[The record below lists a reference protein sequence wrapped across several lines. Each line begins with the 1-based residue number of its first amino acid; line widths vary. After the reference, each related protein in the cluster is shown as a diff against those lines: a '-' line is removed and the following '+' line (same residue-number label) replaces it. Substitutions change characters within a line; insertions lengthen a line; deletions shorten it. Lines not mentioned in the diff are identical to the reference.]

1 MQSGNPTSQGQHKVP
16 IGLLRDK
23 YAKLSLAV
31 VVFFF
36 FFSLMQKHESNKGVS
51 CPNFRL
57 FVASEVALLG
67 ALLYFGGQR
76 LIICGAACQ
85 KLEALALHKFTQNRR
100 PLSLSTVFTVPV
112 LCVAT
117 RYL

>member
-1 MQSGNPTSQGQHKVP
+1 
-16 IGLLRDK
+16 
-23 YAKLSLAV
+23 
-31 VVFFF
+31 
-36 FFSLMQKHESNKGVS
+36 MQKHKSNKGVS

-100 PLSLSTVFTVPV
+100 PLSLSTVFFTVPV